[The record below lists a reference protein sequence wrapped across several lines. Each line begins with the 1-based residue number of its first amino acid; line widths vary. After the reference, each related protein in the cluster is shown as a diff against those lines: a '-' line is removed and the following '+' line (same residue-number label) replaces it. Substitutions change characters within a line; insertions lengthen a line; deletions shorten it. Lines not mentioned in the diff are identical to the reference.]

1 MNTSKALQMA
11 ILVVV
16 LLFVSLY
23 LGIGAATAQGEVLV
37 WVGLGVGI
45 ATLLILGNR
54 VWLLVPAVMLSSLS
68 FRWIPGNLSLME
80 VASLSFVGY
89 SSFLVLAR
97 RLTFKVRFDGIHLGV
112 FLMLILVAQVYLRNP
127 VGLSITGSANVGA
140 RPYASF
146 GLAMAVCLFLS
157 WLVVPVAE
165 IKKARNY
172 MVAGGVISVIFEL
185 IARIPGMGFPMAIAF
200 GTSNMSFAEGPAT
213 DVLDEGQATR
223 NDAGAAMGKSLS
235 AILVS
240 YVSPLKALFKAVWL
254 PILVI
259 SIAGG
264 LISGFRSKLL
274 VVLLT
279 YAFGVYYWNGFKG
292 VFIASLIGICG
303 VIAVAIINMVH
314 PLPPN
319 VQRSLSFLPGTWE
332 QRYLDDT
339 EASSDWRF
347 EMWEEVLFTDNW
359 IKNKTLGDGL
369 GFTKEEHELQ
379 ESLAQSSY
387 KGGPGI
393 QGWDSQR
400 ASILVNGDYHSGPV
414 SMVRVMGYV
423 GMVIFTLS
431 IIALAV
437 AAHRYIKKMRY
448 SPYFGIVC
456 IFCIPIVWHPLFYL
470 FIYGGFKGDAPQF
483 LLSVGLLTLL
493 RRNLPLPGQEEDE
506 SLESEMEPA
515 N

>member
-37 WVGLGVGI
+37 WVSLGVGI

-54 VWLLVPAVMLSSLS
+54 VWLLLPAVMLSGLF
-68 FRWIPGNLSLME
+68 FRWIPGNLTLME
-80 VASLSFVGY
+80 VASLAFVGY
-89 SSFLVLAR
+89 SSFLFLAR
-97 RLTFKVRFDGIHLGV
+97 KITFRVSFEGIHIGV
-112 FLMLILVAQVYLRNP
+112 ILMFLLVVQVYLRNP

-146 GLAMAVCLFLS
+146 GLGLAVCLFLS

-165 IKKARNY
+165 IKKARTA
-172 MVAGGVISVIFEL
+172 MVAGGIISVVLEL
-185 IARIPGMGFPMAIAF
+185 IARIPGMALPMTIAF
-200 GTSNMSFAEGPAT
+200 GTSNMSFAEGST
-213 DVLDEGQATR
+213 SGVLDEGQATR
-223 NDAGAAMGKSLS
+223 NDTGAAIGKTLS

-240 YVSPLKALFKAVWL
+240 YVSPLGALVKAIWL
-254 PILVI
+254 PVLIL

-264 LISGFRSKLL
+264 LISGFRSKLM

-292 VFIASLIGICG
+292 VFLSALIGIG
-303 VIAVAIINMVH
+303 AVLALAIINLGH

-319 VQRSLSFLPGTWE
+319 VQRSLSFLPGSWE

-339 EASSDWRF
+339 ESSTDWRI

-359 IKNKTLGDGL
+359 IKNKILGDGL
-369 GFTKEEHELQ
+369 GFTKEEHALQ
-379 ESLAQSSY
+379 ESLALSDY

-414 SMVRVMGYV
+414 SMVRVVGYV
-423 GMVIFTLS
+423 GAVTFIFIL
-431 IIALAV
+431 IALAFS
-437 AAHRYIKKMRY
+437 AHRYLRLMRY

-456 IFCIPIVWHPLFYL
+456 IFCIPIVWHPLF
-470 FIYGGFKGDAPQF
+470 FIFIFGSFSHDVPTFF
-483 LLSVGLLTLL
+483 LHVGLFCLL
-493 RRNLPLPGQEEDE
+493 RKSLPLPGEEEDE
-506 SLESEMEPA
+506 SLEFEMEPA